1 MTRDIDRKLRLTAAL
16 LGVPA
21 RKDLAAAFR
30 RVNPNT
36 TFDVTRADKWLHGRA
51 KPRDPKVY
59 DDWSKLLGLDRP
71 GHWIASCDYEYF
83 LAEVAALHGRD
94 PKELRQRLDGQG
106 RPPAQEAPGLSLAG
120 TYASYSHAWSPYF
133 RGRLIRAGLVI
144 GAPGRASGRASGRA
158 DQPSASYAEILPT
171 GRLQLEGTVAVDK
184 RTLRIEVSD
193 ATQVSQY
200 VAFTL
205 FPPSPPVSVLA
216 GLMFGTTLIGPDAQ
230 PSVTRAVLIRLPGPS
245 AWLEQEDA
253 YLPAGASIARDLQA
267 LGLPVGEPEAVDR
280 LLDGFMS
287 GDGRD
292 GIDQVSGAACRELL
306 ELFDRNWLTRGS
318 GPQPEPNVKP
328 LPRHNARARR

>member
-59 DDWSKLLGLDRP
+59 EDWSKLLGLERP
-71 GHWIASCDYEYF
+71 GHWIASCNYAEF

-94 PKELRQRLDGQG
+94 PEELSRRLDAQG
-106 RPPAQEAPGLSLAG
+106 RPPAHEAPGLSLAG

-133 RGRLIRAGLVI
+133 RGRLIRGSLVI
-144 GAPGRASGRASGRA
+144 GAPTRAKGRGAGGT
-158 DQPSASYAEILPT
+158 DQPAARYAEVLPT
-171 GRLQLEGTVAVDK
+171 GRLELDGTVAVDK
-184 RTLRIEVSD
+184 RSLRIQVSD

-230 PSVTRAVLIRLPGPS
+230 PSSTRVVLIRLPGPN
-245 AWLEQEDA
+245 ARLEQEAA
-253 YLPAGASIARDLQA
+253 YLPAGASIGRDLQA
-267 LGLPVGEPEAVDR
+267 LGLPVGEPDAVDR
-280 LLDGFMS
+280 PLDAFMR
-287 GDGRD
+287 GGGRD
-292 GIDQVSGAACRELL
+292 GIDQVSGAAHRELL
-306 ELFDRNWLTRGS
+306 EVFDRNWLTRGAAPAV
-318 GPQPEPNVKP
+318 GPNVKSFP
-328 LPRHNARARR
+328 HRAARARR